1 MPSLKEIKSRIASV
15 NSTRKITS
23 AMKMVASSKL
33 HHAQTAIENM
43 LPYENMLE
51 HILKTFLVSAP
62 DVELPFDQERPV
74 KKVALIVFSSN
85 SSLCGGFNANI
96 IKTMLHAIDEY
107 RKQGLT
113 NDDIIIYPIG
123 RKVEEKVRKLGLRS
137 AGSFV
142 HLADKP
148 NSAQC
153 RDISVEAGTMFLEGK
168 VDKVELI
175 YHHFKSA
182 GSQVLTRRTFLPID
196 LHDDVGADNDR
207 DLSSNLAT
215 KKSQEYLKNRNK
227 QEEEREQATVK
238 PLNDNFLVEP
248 DLKTVLTELVPKE
261 LHLMVY
267 TALLDSNASE
277 HAARMVAMQT
287 ATDNADELLRELNL
301 QYNKSRQAAI
311 TSELLDIV
319 GDRPTTKLHA
329 LPYPI

>member
-96 IKTMLHAIDEY
+96 IKTMLHAIEEY
-107 RKQGLT
+107 RKQGRT

-319 GDRPTTKLHA
+319 GGSSNN
-329 LPYPI
+329 

>member
-207 DLSSNLAT
+207 DLTSNLAT

-227 QEEEREQATVK
+227 QEEEREQVTVK

-319 GDRPTTKLHA
+319 GGSSNN
-329 LPYPI
+329 

>member
-96 IKTMLHAIDEY
+96 IKTMLHAIDKY

-319 GDRPTTKLHA
+319 GGSSNN
-329 LPYPI
+329 

>member
-43 LPYENMLE
+43 HPYENMLE

-96 IKTMLHAIDEY
+96 IKTMLHAIEEY

-319 GDRPTTKLHA
+319 GGSSNN
-329 LPYPI
+329 